1 VTAVETVDDVETI
14 LEWIERLNWLG
25 QRRIGEGTVITNAGS
40 RKASLGIKSLILHEE
55 NHPFKA
61 AGASQTGSRGS
72 SVSDV
77 RNNRGA
83 KCGTEAGSHSLEQ
96 VSSVNHE
103 LCKLIVELSLKIYTK
118 TLK

>member
-1 VTAVETVDDVETI
+1 
-14 LEWIERLNWLG
+14 
-25 QRRIGEGTVITNAGS
+25 
-40 RKASLGIKSLILHEE
+40 
-55 NHPFKA
+55 
-61 AGASQTGSRGS
+61 
-72 SVSDV
+72 VSDV